1 MKQGVDT
8 YFLDLFDFEERLHFA
23 KDHGVRAVEVALLG
37 EDRRKYCV
45 MDKLMAED
53 HACLTCVEPQT
64 GELVHS
70 PPSLMR
76 LHETIGSSHS
86 NSLSL
91 RERRCP

>member
-53 HACLTCVEPQT
+53 HAGLTCVEPQI

-70 PPSLMR
+70 PPSLMKLR
-76 LHETIGSSHS
+76 ETIGSSHC

-91 RERRCP
+91 RERRCS